1 MVSTGVLHGIRAV
14 MARIV
19 ITLQFSIT
27 NTELTPYRQQK
38 LISRTDSYLAL
49 PTLHQK
55 TWSRCQD
62 RQRDRT
68 LRTHTMYPS
77 HVLATLDTVALL
89 VSVEMPATGYTY
101 IYRIHMYN
109 TNVQGRLPSVCL
121 VSHLPSLLL

>member
-1 MVSTGVLHGIRAV
+1 MVISAAMWTVSTGVLHGIRAV
-14 MARIV
+14 MAR
-19 ITLQFSIT
+19 
-27 NTELTPYRQQK
+27 QQW
-38 LISRTDSYLAL
+38 LISRTGSYLAL

-89 VSVEMPATGYTY
+89 VSVEMPATGEASISMPGIPPTVSAVV
-101 IYRIHMYN
+101 
-109 TNVQGRLPSVCL
+109 TAPPCAELSPS
-121 VSHLPSLLL
+121 SPSKRSSCSI